1 MMTGADIHAQLD
13 GLVINAK
20 GGGFVGYGEKH
31 AWAQKSGLWRLPYI
45 DDLHLPHNIDVMHTE
60 INWGEC

>member
-13 GLVINAK
+13 GLVINVE
-20 GGGFVGYGEKH
+20 GGGFVGYGEQH

-45 DDLHLPHNIDVMHTE
+45 ADCDRTAQIKLA
-60 INWGEC
+60 